1 MREKVAH
8 FIAQLNHAA
17 GYREVI
23 TYAKRISRSA
33 NKLKRTGRL
42 KRKKWMTATHN
53 VNRLCFLEQIEHSF
67 LI

>member
-17 GYREVI
+17 GYAREVI

-42 KRKKWMTATHN
+42 
-53 VNRLCFLEQIEHSF
+53 
-67 LI
+67 

>member
-42 KRKKWMTATHN
+42 
-53 VNRLCFLEQIEHSF
+53 
-67 LI
+67 